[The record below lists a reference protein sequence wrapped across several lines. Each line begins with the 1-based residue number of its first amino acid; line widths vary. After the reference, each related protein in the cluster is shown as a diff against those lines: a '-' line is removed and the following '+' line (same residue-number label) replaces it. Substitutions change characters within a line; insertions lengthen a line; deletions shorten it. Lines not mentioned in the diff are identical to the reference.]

1 MRRPIWVV
9 EALSPRSAC
18 QADSADDCFINGRR
32 LVALGRL
39 MTVEFPVWV
48 EKTDGLAA

>member
-9 EALSPRSAC
+9 EALPPRSAC
-18 QADSADDCFINGRR
+18 QADSVDERFIQGRR
-32 LVALGRL
+32 LAALGRL
-39 MTVEFPVWV
+39 TTVELPVWV